1 MDHRPRHSLF
11 GTLVKIGIAL
21 FFWRE
26 ITVLLVVGLL
36 LVGPFLAGAIMGS
49 VIGGVVSGDAMNPPG
64 AFMLVGGL
72 LTTVAVWAWVLF
84 SGAIIGDRTDR
95 EQVAAFKDA
104 LERTLATLTHTL
116 SPQWEARRFPPQG
129 QVNGPS
135 GQFLACR
142 APKGD
147 TGITVYVRVARI
159 LDGRPAATISAT
171 ESTAS
176 LATCSSR
183 RSRTPSRRLPHG
195 GPARAG
201 GDETVHSSIKTN

>member
-1 MDHRPRHSLF
+1 MDHRPRHSPF

-84 SGAIIGDRTDR
+84 SGAIICDRTDR

-147 TGITVYVRVARI
+147 TGITVYVRV
-159 LDGRPAATISAT
+159 DESGR
-171 ESTAS
+171 
-176 LATCSSR
+176 ATCGHYFSNGEHCELGHVQFASFTDAVAQIA
-183 RSRTPSRRLPHG
+183 SWLDLPC
-195 GPARAG
+195 AG
-201 GDETVHSSIKTN
+201 GRRDGP